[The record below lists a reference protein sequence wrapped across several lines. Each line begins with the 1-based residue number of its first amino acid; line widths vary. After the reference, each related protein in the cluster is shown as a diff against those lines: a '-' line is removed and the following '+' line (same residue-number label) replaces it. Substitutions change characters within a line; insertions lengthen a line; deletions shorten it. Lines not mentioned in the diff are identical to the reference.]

1 MADDMTRTTIA
12 ALVAVLVGCG
22 ACFAEEMHSVQP
34 AVGAVCLTTDGP
46 ITIDGDLS
54 DPAWERAMVVSGFRI
69 SALEELAPNQTEF
82 MILRDADTLYF
93 GIRCHEENME
103 GLKETVTMRDGSVWH
118 DDDVELFF
126 DVDHDHD
133 DFYQLMANSL
143 GTRFDAK
150 TGARTWDAQWQAATS
165 KEEDAWLMEVAI
177 PFASLETE
185 PPAVGDV
192 WGLNVC
198 RERQAGRAT
207 SLHNWA
213 NVQGNFLRPWLF
225 GHLYFAGES
234 FELTGDVARDL
245 HAAIEVPVEM
255 YLDGRIA
262 LVTADGVESSRSYE
276 EMLAATFN
284 EAGQLR
290 ELHTELAGTFEQTP
304 DAPHRDEFAPL
315 DARFRELRQLA
326 TGNTDVSAAQW
337 ATQTIMID
345 RLQTELHELKWK
357 VRIALLLRD
366 A

>member
-1 MADDMTRTTIA
+1 MTRTAIA
-12 ALVAVLVGCG
+12 SLLATLVACG

-69 SALEELAPNQTEF
+69 SALEQLAPNQTEF
-82 MILRDADTLYF
+82 MVLRDEDTLYF
-93 GIRCHEENME
+93 GIRSHEENME

-118 DDDVELFF
+118 DDVVELFF
-126 DVDHDHD
+126 DVDHDHE
-133 DFYQLMANSL
+133 DFYQLMANPL

-150 TGARTWDAQWQAATS
+150 SDARTWDAHWQVATS
-165 KEEDAWLMEVAI
+165 KEENAWLMEVAI
-177 PFASLETE
+177 PFASLETQ
-185 PPAVGDV
+185 PPNPGDL

-213 NVQGNFLRPWLF
+213 NVQGNFRRPWLF
-225 GHLYFAGES
+225 GHLYFAGET
-234 FELTGDVARDL
+234 FDLTDDLARDL
-245 HAAIEVPVEM
+245 HAAVEVPLEM

-262 LVTADGVESSRSYE
+262 LVTEEGVESSRSYE

-284 EAGQLR
+284 TADQLR
-290 ELHTELAGTFEQTP
+290 ELHAELAETFEQTP
-304 DAPHRDEFAPL
+304 DAPHHDEFAPL

-326 TGNTDVSAAQW
+326 TGEGEVSAAQW
-337 ATQTIMID
+337 ATQTIQID